1 MDSEISS
8 LARVHANALLLSL
21 TVKPRTGVFSK
32 KVHGRFGRVSEKRV
46 RPLPAVL
53 AAPSRPCLHAPDSWW
68 TMSWPQPLVL
78 ALLAVL
84 VAVTCEYVVSGTD
97 QDEAVDEDVD
107 ARLFSALHQAD
118 SAAASDDDTVNI
130 KMALEE
136 GGLRKI
142 VMHEA
147 DASNF
152 FRRRGRRS
160 TKSQDELNGHSHTHT
175 HTPRQNGDAAGR
187 RFSQNREHKTH
198 PPSAEQRNRG

>member
-84 VAVTCEYVVSGTD
+84 VAVTS
-97 QDEAVDEDVD
+97 
-107 ARLFSALHQAD
+107 LHQAD

-160 TKSQDELNGHSHTHT
+160 TKSQDELN
-175 HTPRQNGDAAGR
+175 
-187 RFSQNREHKTH
+187 
-198 PPSAEQRNRG
+198 AEQRLRLAADQRKRQYHEEQRKDFENFAEEEHDEQDERSRESGEQWTEFHHDGLGPAYD